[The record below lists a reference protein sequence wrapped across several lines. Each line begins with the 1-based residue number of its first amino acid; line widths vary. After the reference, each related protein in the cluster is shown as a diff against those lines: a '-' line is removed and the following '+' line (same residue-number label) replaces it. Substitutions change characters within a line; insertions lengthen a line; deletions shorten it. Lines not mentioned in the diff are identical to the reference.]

1 MADLLQQAGISLD
14 ATASSAEEAVGIC
27 GQLLVD
33 LGAVTPDYAQAM
45 WEREQIFPSA
55 IGGGFAIPH
64 GTDESRVHVLFDQLV
79 FVRFTEPISWEGE
92 EVTACVG
99 IASAGDGHVELLGN
113 LAELLLDDD
122 ARELLLASTDTE
134 TIQSVLVT
142 GRMPS

>member
-1 MADLLQQAGISLD
+1 MADLLQRAGISLD

-122 ARELLLASTDTE
+122 ARELLLTSTDTE